1 MSPKEYSRTDRI
13 GDLIQRELSHFI
25 QQELRD
31 ERIGMVT
38 VSEVEVTKDLSHAK
52 VYVTIYDLE
61 KIVESIET
69 LNRASGYLRSLLAK
83 RLTLRT
89 VPKLVFQYDD
99 TLDKSDRI
107 NQLLKKVL
115 KSDDDE

>member
-13 GDLIQRELSHFI
+13 GDLIQRELAHLI